1 MAKTT
6 SSKGPRFQFEVQLPS
21 SVSKASFGAL
31 LDEAKQ
37 LITPPGQRKVDN
49 YVLLTGLIR
58 LAKQH
63 LSASSQTRGE
73 QDQPPRQLSW
83 QESSGKF

>member
-1 MAKTT
+1 MANTT
-6 SSKGPRFQFEVQLPS
+6 SSKGLRFQFEVQLPS

-37 LITPPGQRKVDN
+37 LITPPGQSKVDK
-49 YVLLTGLIR
+49 YGLLTGLIR
-58 LAKQH
+58 LAKQQLVH
-63 LSASSQTRGE
+63 KTRGE